1 LDLAAL
7 GLVALGGAV
16 GSMSRYAVQTWGA
29 ALTPGF
35 PLGTLIVNLV
45 GCFVIGALW
54 PLLDRLPPAVKPLV
68 VAGCLGGLTTMSSF
82 AAEVMAYLQAGRL
95 GLGMA
100 YGLGALVACVGLAWA
115 GSLVGGRL

>member
-1 LDLAAL
+1 MDFAAL

-16 GSMSRYAVQTWGA
+16 GSMGRYAVQTWGA
-29 ALTPGF
+29 TLTPGF

-68 VAGCLGGLTTMSSF
+68 AAGFLGGLTTMSSF
-82 AAEVMAYLQAGRL
+82 AAEVMAMLQAGRL
-95 GLGMA
+95 GLGLS
-100 YGLGALVACVGLAWA
+100 YGLGVLLACVALAWA
-115 GSLVGGRL
+115 GSWIGGRF